1 MIKSNLAIAIGF
13 TLLAAC
19 GVNAHAV
26 TPQKKPSPKKP
37 NIILFLVDDMGFT
50 DTSVQFGPERVP
62 ANDFFQTP
70 AMEALAKNGVKF
82 TQAYSHSVCS
92 PSRISLMTGQNP
104 VRHHSTNWLMLPNS
118 DAQNGDWG
126 PTGSPVNWDTIG
138 IEQND
143 ITLPRLLKKAG
154 YYTIHIGKAHFAS
167 LGTSGADPK
176 NIGFDVNVAGHAAGA
191 PASYLGEKNFGN
203 DMPVKDGYPQ
213 GVPGLEKYWGK
224 HVHLTDVLTE
234 RAEQEIDKALEGNKP
249 FFLNMSYYAVHMP
262 IEPHPRFI
270 KNYRGKVYKGTDI
283 AIPETEARYASMV
296 EGMDASVGDIMKHL
310 EEKGIAENTLIVF
323 TSDNGGLSGHSR
335 QTTPRGTELNTHNYP
350 LKAGKGSAYDG
361 GSRVP
366 YIVSWAVPDKNNAF
380 QKAIPLKSGAVSDT
394 KLIIE
399 DMFPTFLDVANKFNR
414 TPTSGIPSGYKIDG
428 IDTVQLWENPNKNII
443 RPLVMHYPHIW
454 GPVGPGYE
462 PYSTLRYGDYKVI
475 YFYNSKT
482 WEMYNTKKD
491 IGENYNLAPA
501 EPEKLQQLA
510 GMLKNKLISMDVQWP
525 VNRLTGKEEK
535 LRTPGEL

>member
-13 TLLAAC
+13 TLLTTFGASAQT
-19 GVNAHAV
+19 V
-26 TPQKKPSPKKP
+26 TRQPKLSQVKP

-70 AMEALAKNGVKF
+70 AMENLAKNGVKF
-82 TQAYSHSVCS
+82 TQAYAHSVCS

-143 ITLPRLLKKAG
+143 VTLPKLLKKAG
-154 YYTIHIGKAHFAS
+154 YYTIHVGKAHFAS
-167 LGTSGADPK
+167 LGSSGADPK
-176 NIGFDVNVAGHAAGA
+176 NIGFDVNIAGHAAGA

-224 HVHLTDVLTE
+224 NVHLTDVLTE

-249 FFLNMSYYAVHMP
+249 FFLNMSYYAVHTP

-270 KNYRGKVYKGTDI
+270 KNYRGKTYKGTDI

-366 YIVSWAVPDKNNAF
+366 YIVSWAVPDKKNAF
-380 QKAIPLKSGAVSDT
+380 QKALPLKSGAVSAT

-399 DMFPTFLDVANKFNR
+399 DIFPTFLDVANKFGGVS
-414 TPTSGIPSGYKIDG
+414 TSVIPADYKIDG
-428 IDTVQLWENPNKNII
+428 IDTVKLWENPSENII

-462 PYSTLRYGDYKVI
+462 PYSSLRYGDYKVI

-482 WEMYNTKKD
+482 WEMYNTTKD
-491 IGENYNLAPA
+491 TGENYNLAPT
-501 EPEKLQQLA
+501 EPRKLQELA

-525 VNRLTGKEEK
+525 VNRLTGMEEK
-535 LRTPGEL
+535 LQTPEKL